1 MIALI
6 AQIQNVAGDKDKIF
20 GKIEITGGP
29 SRLYNQP
36 VGESIATLFV
46 FGIRI
51 AFVVAAILVLLYMLW
66 GAFDYITSGGEPEKT
81 TNARGKIVNAFLG
94 IILLIVVFT
103 IWVFITEVF
112 GIIKRTERGFTIQL
126 PTLQNPGGS
135 GGSGGSGSGGSG
147 GGKPGDP
154 RQPI

>member
-1 MIALI
+1 MFL
-6 AQIQNVAGDKDKIF
+6 
-20 GKIEITGGP
+20 
-29 SRLYNQP
+29 
-36 VGESIATLFV
+36 
-46 FGIRI
+46 
-51 AFVVAAILVLLYMLW
+51 
-66 GAFDYITSGGEPEKT
+66 GEPEKT